1 MCTLNAQIQ
10 CYYRFIEVFS
20 DEVEYNE
27 LMIENAV
34 SQLLLGFFEEVMV
47 EVTIIFSPH
56 LYMGLQHCSFQ
67 CESQTDVSLPSRKEN
82 LELTIENN
90 MSSILREL
98 FESVIVNSIIFIPFP
113 SDYEFTRRSVGSV

>member
-1 MCTLNAQIQ
+1 
-10 CYYRFIEVFS
+10 
-20 DEVEYNE
+20 
-27 LMIENAV
+27 MIENAV

-56 LYMGLQHCSFQ
+56 LYMGLQHCSIQIDAQ

-82 LELTIENN
+82 IELTIENN

-113 SDYEFTRRSVGSV
+113 SDYEFTHRSVGSV